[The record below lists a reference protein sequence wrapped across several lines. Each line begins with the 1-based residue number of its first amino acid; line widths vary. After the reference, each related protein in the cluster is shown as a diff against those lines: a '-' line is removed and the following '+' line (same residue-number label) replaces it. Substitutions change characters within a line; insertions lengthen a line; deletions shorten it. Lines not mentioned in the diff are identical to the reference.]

1 MKQVILK
8 GLALIIAGNFYI
20 NANSQSLSYDVVPIE
35 SKIYNQPYKI
45 FVYTAQGKLPATSAL
60 PVFYLTNIQEKD
72 NLFYQN
78 LNKMVEEGSMP
89 PMLIVGIHKQISS
102 PSLITAENSYDP
114 KKVFTDFRSDDDNYF
129 SFIEKEVVPAIE
141 KKYNCSKYKIL
152 SSHETA
158 FTNYILKNHPSAFNA
173 YVFEKPFIWVDNTQ
187 LTKLKPGTSTINIVS
202 ADIYFPE
209 EYYLKYGKKAAWHQ
223 E

>member
-1 MKQVILK
+1 MKQIIVTGLKLVIACSFFL
-8 GLALIIAGNFYI
+8 
-20 NANSQSLSYDVVPIE
+20 NAKSQSFSYDVVPVE
-35 SKIYNQPYKI
+35 SKIYKQPSKV
-45 FVYTAQGKLPATSAL
+45 FVYTAHGILPATTAL

-89 PMLIVGIHKQISS
+89 PMLIVGIHKKTGSQGS
-102 PSLITAENSYDP
+102 ITAENSHDP
-114 KKVFTDFRSDDDNYF
+114 KKILNDFRSDEDNYF
-129 SFIEKEVVPAIE
+129 AFIEKEVIPQIE

-152 SSHETA
+152 SSNEAA

-187 LTKLKPGTSTINIVS
+187 LTRLKPGTLTNIIS

-209 EYYLKYGKKAAWHQ
+209 EYYLKYGKKPAWHQ